1 MPLVVWVALALLLAV
16 GTWLWLTGRI
26 ELGGVRST
34 IGKIQLAGLL
44 WAGFIIALAVVRL
57 AGG

>member
-1 MPLVVWVALALLLAV
+1 MPLVVWGALALLLAV

-57 AGG
+57 ASS